1 MSYLFFV
8 FIYFLLFV
16 ISLVFVSF
24 LFFFFFFKQKT
35 AYEIRLSLV
44 GSEKCIR
51 DTLTPDQTVEVLELH
66 RKGIGNTEIAK
77 QFGVSRQT
85 IYKYIYNAEHFS
97 KDPDFTMRMNFM
109 NGQQLCTV
117 IDIDFKHEVVRMKN
131 YTDRIPLRAFG
142 VVENPSWA
150 DFEEFLKERCLPA
163 SRAGLKDILREM
175 EVPFFDPL
183 LIIEKTNGRMAGDHQ
198 WVQVIHNTAV

>member
-1 MSYLFFV
+1 MPSDYQ
-8 FIYFLLFV
+8 
-16 ISLVFVSF
+16 
-24 LFFFFFFKQKT
+24 KQIKEIFGT
-35 AYEIRLSLV
+35 ADLDELRELAKMLKINHPNPRNA
-44 GSEKCIR
+44 GRKAQ
-51 DTLTPDQTVEVLELH
+51 LTPDQIVEVLELH

-97 KDPDFTMRMNFM
+97 TDPDFTMRMNFM
-109 NGQQLCTV
+109 NGKQLCTV

-142 VVENPSWA
+142 VVENPFWA

-163 SRAGLKDILREM
+163 SRAGLKGILREM
-175 EVPFFDPL
+175 DVPFL
-183 LIIEKTNGRMAGDHQ
+183 THC
-198 WVQVIHNTAV
+198 

>member
-1 MSYLFFV
+1 MG
-8 FIYFLLFV
+8 ILLNRLGHKLRGKPQDK
-16 ISLVFVSF
+16 IR
-24 LFFFFFFKQKT
+24 
-35 AYEIRLSLV
+35 YELDKAHRLDIKS
-44 GSEKCIR
+44 SMWAQ
-51 DTLTPDQTVEVLELH
+51 LTPDQTVEVLELH

-117 IDIDFKHEVVRMKN
+117 IDIDFKHEIVRMKN

-163 SRAGLKDILREM
+163 SRAGLKGILREM
-175 EVPFFDPL
+175 DVPFYDPL

-198 WVQVIHNTAV
+198 WVQMIRNIAA

>member
-1 MSYLFFV
+1 MPSDYQ
-8 FIYFLLFV
+8 
-16 ISLVFVSF
+16 
-24 LFFFFFFKQKT
+24 KQIKEIFGT
-35 AYEIRLSLV
+35 ADLDELRELAKMLKINNPNPRNA
-44 GSEKCIR
+44 GRKAQ
-51 DTLTPDQTVEVLELH
+51 LTPDQTVEALELH

-109 NGQQLCTV
+109 NGSQLCTV
-117 IDIDFKHEVVRMKN
+117 IDIDLKN

-163 SRAGLKDILREM
+163 SRAGLKGILREM
-175 EVPFFDPL
+175 DVPFFDPL

-198 WVQVIHNTAV
+198 WVQMIRNIAA

>member
-1 MSYLFFV
+1 MPSDYQ
-8 FIYFLLFV
+8 
-16 ISLVFVSF
+16 
-24 LFFFFFFKQKT
+24 KQIKEIFGT
-35 AYEIRLSLV
+35 ADLDELRELAKMLKINHPNPRNA
-44 GSEKCIR
+44 GRKAQ
-51 DTLTPDQTVEVLELH
+51 LT
-66 RKGIGNTEIAK
+66 TEIAK

>member
-1 MSYLFFV
+1 MTSDYQQQIKEIFG
-8 FIYFLLFV
+8 
-16 ISLVFVSF
+16 
-24 LFFFFFFKQKT
+24 T
-35 AYEIRLSLV
+35 ADLDELRELAKMLKINNPNPRNA
-44 GSEKCIR
+44 GRKAQ
-51 DTLTPDQTVEVLELH
+51 LTPDQTVEVLELH

-97 KDPDFTMRMNFM
+97 TNPDFTMRMNFM
-109 NGQQLCTV
+109 NGSQLCTV
-117 IDIDFKHEVVRMKN
+117 IDIDFKN

-163 SRAGLKDILREM
+163 SRAGLKGILREM
-175 EVPFFDPL
+175 DVPFFDPL
-183 LIIEKTNGRMAGDHQ
+183 LIIEKTNGRMAGDNQ
-198 WVQVIHNTAV
+198 WVQMIRNIAA

>member
-1 MSYLFFV
+1 MTSDYQQQIKEIFG
-8 FIYFLLFV
+8 
-16 ISLVFVSF
+16 
-24 LFFFFFFKQKT
+24 T
-35 AYEIRLSLV
+35 ADLDELRELAKMLKINNPNPRNA
-44 GSEKCIR
+44 GRKAQ
-51 DTLTPDQTVEVLELH
+51 LTPDQIVEVLELH

-97 KDPDFTMRMNFM
+97 TNPDFTMRMNFM
-109 NGQQLCTV
+109 NGSQLCTV

-163 SRAGLKDILREM
+163 SRAGLKGQICNILKGILREM
-175 EVPFFDPL
+175 DVPFFDPL
-183 LIIEKTNGRMAGDHQ
+183 LIIEKTNGRMAGDNQ
-198 WVQVIHNTAV
+198 WVQMIRNIAA

>member
-1 MSYLFFV
+1 MPSDYQ
-8 FIYFLLFV
+8 
-16 ISLVFVSF
+16 
-24 LFFFFFFKQKT
+24 KQIK
-35 AYEIRLSLV
+35 EIFGTSDLDECENLQRCWKSIIQ
-44 GSEKCIR
+44 IR
-51 DTLTPDQTVEVLELH
+51 AMQVARHSWSPDQTVEVLELH
-66 RKGIGNTEIAK
+66 RKGISNTEIAK
-77 QFGVSRQT
+77 RFGVSRQT

-97 KDPDFTMRMNFM
+97 KNPDFTMRMNFM
-109 NGQQLCTV
+109 NGPQLCTV

-163 SRAGLKDILREM
+163 SRAGLKGILREM
-175 EVPFFDPL
+175 DVPFFDPL